1 MGRPAEQ
8 IEALQA
14 RVRELEGRCR
24 AYESERAHL
33 FSVIGPQCKEP
44 DDKGFP
50 CCYPTW
56 PKHDDH
62 NGKAGPYATEEI
74 RAAYFAANPRP
85 WDATPADVPP
95 VLVAGDVLDEGRAA
109 WFAEIGLKAP
119 TPDELQAAMSA
130 PSLLVPPP
138 EVEHCADCG
147 DAFEGFH
154 ACQKH
159 IGEDEGSD
167 P

>member
-1 MGRPAEQ
+1 MVPLARDLAVDGVVMGRPADQ

-14 RVRELEGRCR
+14 RVRELEGRLR

-44 DDKGFP
+44 DGKGFP

-74 RAAYFAANPRP
+74 RAAYFAANPRS
-85 WDATPADVPP
+85 WDAPPADVPP
-95 VLVAGDVLDEGRAA
+95 VLVAGDALDE
-109 WFAEIGLKAP
+109 
-119 TPDELQAAMSA
+119 DEA
-130 PSLLVPPP
+130 PSDDARRGEELGTWLVGVRVGREP
-138 EVEHCADCG
+138 
-147 DAFEGFH
+147 
-154 ACQKH
+154 
-159 IGEDEGSD
+159 
-167 P
+167 